1 MEIKVDMN
9 NFKSEVLNS
18 NVPVLVDFWAV
29 WCGPC
34 KMMGP
39 VLEKISEEYEG
50 KLNVGK
56 LNVDENMALAIE
68 YKIDS
73 IPALKLFKDGK
84 VIAETIGFM
93 PEESLKAWID
103 EALT

>member
-103 EALT
+103 EALA